1 MKTLILVILSLIS
14 LSVIAD
20 DKDHETLA
28 IGLGVGI
35 PYGGL
40 LGTKLEYRPIKELSL
55 SAGLGTVIASKGYS
69 YGAIFNMYKI
79 GSFEPRLSYY
89 YGTNGILF
97 NPNTKESETFEG
109 NNIGLGF
116 QTSNGYRA
124 WSFDLIY
131 ILSSGLQ
138 DRIKE
143 INNNNNFEI
152 SKPTS
157 KTRIAIGYHWLF

>member
-1 MKTLILVILSLIS
+1 MLSKILSNIYLIPS
-14 LSVIAD
+14 TKPAMRTNINILKI
-20 DKDHETLA
+20 TA
-28 IGLGVGI
+28 I
-35 PYGGL
+35 
-40 LGTKLEYRPIKELSL
+40 K
-55 SAGLGTVIASKGYS
+55 TVMLFLRYLKIFLT
-69 YGAIFNMYKI
+69 AIFKSIFTPNKKGT